1 MEYGGR
7 GKLQTNIT
15 NLLLFSMVSFENKT
29 LLNDIQAV
37 LTDHAFLLLFSRQE
51 KQFSSRLFSLFSP
64 VSGRCHSN
72 LFETRV
78 RSGA

>member
-15 NLLLFSMVSFENKT
+15 NLLLFSLVSFENKT

-37 LTDHAFLLLFSRQE
+37 LTDHAFLLLFSRQ
-51 KQFSSRLFSLFSP
+51 KK
-64 VSGRCHSN
+64 
-72 LFETRV
+72 TI
-78 RSGA
+78 